1 MTNTPTYDFTQ
12 LQRLLQSAGITVSD
26 AAKIFKVSRQT
37 LYAWMRGTPPNQKLL
52 LDTAERLVAIISRA
66 VEARDLPVMDAD
78 DEKRFNEIMLRL
90 KRHINA

>member
-1 MTNTPTYDFTQ
+1 MTNTPTYDFTK
-12 LQRLLQSAGITVSD
+12 LQGLLQSAGITVSD

-37 LYAWMRGTPPNQKLL
+37 LYAWMRGAPPTQKLL
-52 LDTAERLVAIISRA
+52 LDTAERLVTIIGRAIKA
-66 VEARDLPVMDAD
+66 KDLPVMDAD

>member
-1 MTNTPTYDFTQ
+1 MPNTPTYDFTR
-12 LQRLLQSAGITVSD
+12 LQGLLQSAGITVSD

-78 DEKRFNEIMLRL
+78 DDKRFNEIMLRL
-90 KRHINA
+90 KRHINP